1 MLKYN
6 ALLIE
11 EVVCQQQIKQ
21 APQTYALQIHYGIG
35 IRTVLSYFDF
45 FFFLSFHYMYI
56 LTLFTCCIQQYEV
69 EMNT

>member
-11 EVVCQQQIKQ
+11 ELVCQQQIKQ
-21 APQTYALQIHYGIG
+21 APQTYALQIQYGIG

-45 FFFLSFHYMYI
+45 FFFFF
-56 LTLFTCCIQQYEV
+56 LFIICTY
-69 EMNT
+69 

>member
-11 EVVCQQQIKQ
+11 ELVCQQQIKQ
-21 APQTYALQIHYGIG
+21 APQTYALQIQYGIG

-45 FFFLSFHYMYI
+45 FFFSFFSLYVHINFIHLLYTAI
-56 LTLFTCCIQQYEV
+56 
-69 EMNT
+69 

>member
-21 APQTYALQIHYGIG
+21 APQTYALQIQYGIG

-45 FFFLSFHYMYI
+45 FFLSFFSLYVHINFIHLLYTAI
-56 LTLFTCCIQQYEV
+56 
-69 EMNT
+69 

>member
-11 EVVCQQQIKQ
+11 ELVCQQQIKQ
-21 APQTYALQIHYGIG
+21 APQTYALQIQYGIG

-45 FFFLSFHYMYI
+45 FFFFSFFSLYVHINFIHLLYTAI
-56 LTLFTCCIQQYEV
+56 
-69 EMNT
+69 